1 MPPGQADLL
10 NLFKGYFM
18 RSVITLH
25 PRFSNSYPGVGKSHH
40 EQDGLGPGV
49 VVFTSGTS
57 AKKKQKE
64 GITKPQTEQKS
75 DDL

>member
-18 RSVITLH
+18 RSVITLR
-25 PRFSNSYPGVGKSHH
+25 PSFYNSYPGVGKSDH

-49 VVFTSGTS
+49 AGCVHFLDKCKKE
-57 AKKKQKE
+57 AKRRNDQSSDLAKE
-64 GITKPQTEQKS
+64 
-75 DDL
+75 